1 MITVTA
7 PLRAQYTYSIDGIN
21 FQASTVFNNVTPNTY
36 TLTVQDAGGCSSSA
50 SITVNTAPSA
60 PPTPTAS
67 VVDPTCTVAT
77 GAITVIAPLGAQYT
91 YSIDGINFQAS
102 TVFNNV
108 APNTYTLTVQNA
120 GGYSSSATVTEN
132 NAPGAPPTPTASVVD
147 PTCTVATGTIT
158 VTAQLGPQYTY
169 SIDGINFQ

>member
-1 MITVTA
+1 ATVT
-7 PLRAQYTYSIDGIN
+7 
-21 FQASTVFNNVTPNTY
+21 VNNVPGT
-36 TLTVQDAGGCSSSA
+36 
-50 SITVNTAPSA
+50 

-77 GAITVIAPLGAQYT
+77 GTITVTAPLGAQYT

-120 GGYSSSATVTEN
+120 GGNSSAATVTVN
-132 NAPGAPPTPTASVVD
+132 NAPGTPPTPTASVVD
-147 PTCTVATGTIT
+147 PTCTVATGIIT
-158 VTAQLGPQYTY
+158 VTAPLGAQYNY
-169 SIDGINFQ
+169 SIDGIYFQASTIYNN